1 MDTSNLEY
9 RIPRALSSGSPFGR
23 PDDRLP
29 RDPLVGGGYGGKQT
43 YFATKPASVIS
54 EAFSLSSSSRNFS
67 MSWPVR
73 KIGFSACFS
82 I

>member
-9 RIPRALSSGSPFGR
+9 RIPPKPVVGLAHPVR
-23 PDDRLP
+23 PLAGLRG
-29 RDPLVGGGYGGKQT
+29 DPLAGVMATKT